1 MWAQAMR
8 PEITNA
14 DAQLAYGNIQDD
26 DTIKS
31 FIEKRIG
38 APIVVIDDIAEVE
51 KKGGRVTLNSF
62 NDDVMVY
69 VPNEDLGDVQFGK
82 PIFSISSALLLQH
95 FNDET
100 MTQVIK
106 SEVTG
111 LVVPNKTRW
120 FYYLKIA

>member
-1 MWAQAMR
+1 MLNLHMVISKTTVLLR
-8 PEITNA
+8 
-14 DAQLAYGNIQDD
+14 
-26 DTIKS
+26 S

-82 PIFSISSALLLQH
+82 PIFSVSSASELLY
-95 FNDET
+95 
-100 MTQVIK
+100 MT
-106 SEVTG
+106 
-111 LVVPNKTRW
+111 VVAL
-120 FYYLKIA
+120 FYYNTLTMRQ